1 MVLKTSWL
9 VWYIEF
15 AAGMFRLT
23 NKVFV
28 SQPND
33 VIYDVIRQGCR
44 RQEGG
49 SWISPYTTMSLGLVQ
64 AEIRTGN
71 IKLICVLFR
80 PYSAMEYAKI

>member
-9 VWYIEF
+9 VQYIEF

-64 AEIRTGN
+64 AEIRTDTN
-71 IKLICVLFR
+71 IKFNLCIIQTILSNGVC
-80 PYSAMEYAKI
+80 